1 VQRVLR
7 SPAPDVRFTLVRR
20 SILAFVV
27 VTLTL
32 AGHASGRGELPNS
45 VGVTLAVLIAVGLT
59 LTATARQRSWP
70 WLIAFLL
77 GAQLLIHVVLVIAT
91 PHAHGS
97 MPLLPTGATAVGHL
111 VASLIAAAVLA
122 HGEDVLIAWSRLLS
136 ATFEWAMP
144 GVRVIEGVGAVK
156 TAFCEWTPIPSDRG
170 WDADR
175 RGPPRVAPA

>member
-1 VQRVLR
+1 
-7 SPAPDVRFTLVRR
+7 VRFTLVRR

-32 AGHASGRGELPNS
+32 AGHASGRGELPSS

-97 MPLLPTGATAVGHL
+97 MPLVPTGATAVGHL
-111 VASLIAAAVLA
+111 VASLIAAVVLA
-122 HGEDVLIAWSRLLS
+122 HGEDVLIAWSRLMS

-144 GVRVIEGVGAVK
+144 TVRVVERVGAVNA
-156 TAFCEWTPIPSDRG
+156 AFCEWTPIPSDRG